1 MRRGVRNLRARAGY
15 PYDMRRVQAAQT
27 AGGASVPAASEFT
40 LGLNPVIR
48 HDDADVATTMR
59 PLVRYL
65 TRALNVP
72 VQIVVEH
79 DYEALIA
86 AFKAGEIDAAM
97 LGEYAF
103 HIAQREAGVEAL
115 AVSVE
120 VGSNEAATYQSVI
133 IARADTPMHT
143 LRDLRGA
150 TVGFVE
156 GGSTAGYLIPRRML
170 REAGIDPDTEI
181 ASRFYPSHLAVAEG
195 LLAGEV
201 DAGALHG
208 TQLSRVL
215 TADPTASARIRTVA
229 MSPPVPKGPFAVRRG
244 LDRDLRQRLLQALL
258 TIHDAAPDAARL
270 LQSAGTRWRP
280 TSNRSVTLKTVA
292 ALSGVSYGTV
302 SRVINGRAHVAPET
316 YARVMSIVQDLGFR
330 PNAAAVSLIANRS
343 DLVGFVVPDASD
355 PLIPGYLAGMQRVL
369 ADVDMHVLLCPA
381 HGDREEE
388 SRYLAL
394 LDDGRF
400 GALILT
406 PWSVETPQVSTLA
419 AAGHALVLL
428 GGGAGSAPVPAIA
441 PDFDALALVGRDY
454 LAGIGHRAIDAI
466 VTPAQ
471 RGGIARALDAAHLGG
486 AVHAVTPEAVDDA
499 RVAARELFEHGAHG
513 TALICGTER
522 IALGVLQAAAA
533 SGVCVPDDCS
543 VIALTET
550 WLADAATPPFTTV
563 AVPAEALGERVA
575 QALLDQ
581 VSGGEGPPSALPPL
595 VPVVTP
601 RSSTAPLRE
610 SGGGGL

>member
-1 MRRGVRNLRARAGY
+1 M
-15 PYDMRRVQAAQT
+15 
-27 AGGASVPAASEFT
+27 PAAAEFR

-48 HDDADVATTMR
+48 RDGEDAAAMTR

-65 TRALNVP
+65 THALNVP
-72 VQIVVEH
+72 VEIVVEH

-86 AFKAGEIDAAM
+86 ALRAGEIDAAL

-103 HIAQREAGVEAL
+103 HIAQREAGAEAL

-133 IARADTPMHT
+133 IAGAETAIHT

-170 REAGIDPDTEI
+170 REAGIDPDTEV
-181 ASRFYPSHLAVAEG
+181 ASRFYPAHPAVAEAV
-195 LLAGEV
+195 LAGAV

-215 TADPTASARIRTVA
+215 AADPTAAARLRTVA

-258 TIHDAAPDAARL
+258 TIHDAASDAAHL
-270 LQSAGTRWRP
+270 LQSPGTRWRP
-280 TSNRSVTLKTVA
+280 TSNRNVTLKTIA

-316 YARVMSIVQDLGFR
+316 QARVLSIVQDLGFR

-355 PLIPGYLAGMQRVL
+355 PLIPGYLAGMRRAL
-369 ADVDMHVLLCPA
+369 AETEMHVALCPV
-381 HGDREEE
+381 HGDRDEEA
-388 SRYLAL
+388 RYLAL

-406 PWSVETPQVSTLA
+406 PWSAETPQVGTLA
-419 AAGHALVLL
+419 AAGHALILL
-428 GGGAGSAPVPAIA
+428 GGGAGSAPVPTIA
-441 PDFDALALVGRDY
+441 PDFNALAIAARDY
-454 LAGIGHRAIDAI
+454 LRSLGHRGIGAI

-471 RGGIARALDAAHLGG
+471 RGSIARAFDSPQP
-486 AVHAVTPEAVDDA
+486 VTTRTIATDSVDDA
-499 RVAARELFEHGAHG
+499 RGVAEDLLRGAAG
-513 TALICGTER
+513 RTAIICGTER

-533 SGVCVPDDCS
+533 AGIRIPDDCS
-543 VIALTET
+543 LVALTET
-550 WLADAATPPFTTV
+550 WLAAAATPPLTTV
-563 AVPAEALGERVA
+563 AVPAEGLGERA
-575 QALLDQ
+575 AIMLLDHL
-581 VSGGEGPPSALPPL
+581 SGGERPPSALPPL
-595 VPVVTP
+595 APIVTP
-601 RSSTAPLRE
+601 RGSTMARR
-610 SGGGGL
+610 G

>member
-1 MRRGVRNLRARAGY
+1 L
-15 PYDMRRVQAAQT
+15 
-27 AGGASVPAASEFT
+27 PAASEFV

-48 HDDADVATTMR
+48 RDSDDVAAAMR

-86 AFKAGEIDAAM
+86 ALKAGEIDAAL

-103 HIAQREAGVEAL
+103 HLAQREAGAEAL

-120 VGSNEAATYQSVI
+120 VGSNEAATYQSAI
-133 IARADTPMHT
+133 IAGAGTAIHT
-143 LRDLRGA
+143 LRDMRGA

-170 REAGIDPDTEI
+170 REAGLDPDAEV
-181 ASRFYPSHLAVAEG
+181 ASRFFPSHPAVAE
-195 LLAGEV
+195 AVIARAV

-208 TQLSRVL
+208 NQLARVL
-215 TADPTASARIRTVA
+215 ADNPDARARIRTVA
-229 MSPPVPKGPFAVRRG
+229 LSPPVPKGPLAVRRG
-244 LDRDLRQRLLQALL
+244 LDRDVRQRLLQALL
-258 TIHDAAPDAARL
+258 TIHDAAPDAAGL
-270 LQSAGTRWRP
+270 LQSPGTRWRP

-343 DLVGFVVPDASD
+343 NVVGFIVPDASD
-355 PLIPGYLAGMQRVL
+355 PLITGYLAGMQGIL
-369 ADVDMHVLLCPA
+369 GEAEMHVVLCPV
-381 HGDREEE
+381 HGDRDEEARCL
-388 SRYLAL
+388 SL

-400 GALILT
+400 GGLILT
-406 PWSVETPQVSTLA
+406 PWSMETPQVSTLA

-428 GGGAGSAPVPAIA
+428 GGGAGSAPISSVA
-441 PDFDALALVGRDY
+441 PDTDALAVAAWEY
-454 LAGIGHRAIDAI
+454 LHSIGHTAIAA
-466 VTPAQ
+466 VVPAAE
-471 RGGIARALDAAHLGG
+471 RGSMARALGDRSRVRTLAA
-486 AVHAVTPEAVDDA
+486 DDA
-499 RVAARELFEHGAHG
+499 NAINAARTAASELFDGDFG
-513 TALICGTER
+513 FTAMICGSER

-533 SGVCVPDDCS
+533 RGVRIPEDCS
-543 VIALTET
+543 VVALTAS
-550 WLADAATPPFTTV
+550 WLADAAIPQLTTI
-563 AVPAEALGERVA
+563 AVPGEVLGERA
-575 QALLDQ
+575 AHALLDQ
-581 VSGGEGPPSALPPL
+581 LSGGERLPPTAPAP
-595 VPVVTP
+595 VPAVTP
-601 RSSTAPLRE
+601 RASAMPRR
-610 SGGGGL
+610 

>member
-1 MRRGVRNLRARAGY
+1 
-15 PYDMRRVQAAQT
+15 
-27 AGGASVPAASEFT
+27 VPAAAEFT

-48 HDDADVATTMR
+48 RDGEDAAATMK

-65 TRALNVP
+65 TRTLNVP
-72 VQIVVEH
+72 VRIVVEQ

-86 AFKAGEIDAAM
+86 ALKAGEIDAAM

-103 HIAQREAGVEAL
+103 HIAQREAGAEAL

-133 IARADTPMHT
+133 IARAETPIHT

-150 TVGFVE
+150 MVGFVE

-170 REAGIDPDTEI
+170 REAGIDPDGEI
-181 ASRFYPSHLAVAEG
+181 ASRFYPSHPAVAEAV
-195 LLAGEV
+195 LAGEV
-201 DAGALHG
+201 NAGALHG

-215 TADPTASARIRTVA
+215 AADPTAMARIRTVA

-258 TIHDAAPDAARL
+258 TIHDAAPDAAPL
-270 LQSAGTRWRP
+270 LQSPGTRWRP

-316 YARVMSIVQDLGFR
+316 QARVMSIVQDLGFR

-355 PLIPGYLAGMQRVL
+355 PLIPGYLAGMQRAL
-369 ADVDMHVLLCPA
+369 AEMEMHIVLCPVN
-381 HGDREEE
+381 GDRDEEA
-388 SRYLAL
+388 RYLSL

-400 GALILT
+400 GGLILT
-406 PWSVETPQVSTLA
+406 PWSIETPQVSTLA
-419 AAGHALVLL
+419 AAGHALILL
-428 GGGAGSAPVPAIA
+428 GGGAGGAPVPAIA
-441 PDFDALALVGRDY
+441 PDSDALAAVACDY
-454 LAGIGHRAIDAI
+454 LRGLGHRVIGAI
-466 VTPAQ
+466 VTRAQ
-471 RGGIARALDAAHLGG
+471 GGSIARALDG
-486 AVHAVTPEAVDDA
+486 AQSASTVRMVDMDTVDGARRIAEELLREAV
-499 RVAARELFEHGAHG
+499 GY
-513 TALICGTER
+513 TAMICGTER
-522 IALGVLQAAAA
+522 VALGVLQAAAA
-533 SGVCVPDDCS
+533 AGTRIPNDCS

-550 WLADAATPPFTTV
+550 WLAAAVTPPLTTV
-563 AVPAEALGERVA
+563 AVSAEALGERAA
-575 QALLDQ
+575 QALLDRL
-581 VSGGEGPPSALPPL
+581 SGDERLPSALAPL
-595 VPVVTP
+595 TPLITP
-601 RSSTAPLRE
+601 RGSAIPRHD
-610 SGGGGL
+610 